1 MQKRTHWQV
10 VYRKNC
16 CILRLNNHSVET
28 VESNAPA
35 MCPGTQLIRQDRG
48 APGYVGVKES

>member
-16 CILRLNNHSVET
+16 CILRLNNHSGET

-48 APGYVGVKES
+48 APGYFGVKES